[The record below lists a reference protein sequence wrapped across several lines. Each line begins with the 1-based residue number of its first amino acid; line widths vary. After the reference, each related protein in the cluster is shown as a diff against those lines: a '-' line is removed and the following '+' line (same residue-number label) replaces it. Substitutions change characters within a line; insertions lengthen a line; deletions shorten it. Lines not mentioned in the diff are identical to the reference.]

1 MSVEKF
7 VEGKMYRYTGGKT
20 EAAPEWDWKED
31 MDFMLDGKYH
41 LCDHADIERVSF
53 VECDNIYHIYYLHD
67 IIDDIEEA
75 EASEGNLYNL
85 MVSLKNPITGS
96 IDVKSVTTSHG
107 KTVFSD
113 LLASDAFTE
122 KDNVNHPSHYTS
134 GDIECI
140 DAIKEATKHLSG
152 FEGFLTGNCIKYL
165 WRWRHK
171 NGLEDLKKTIWYC
184 NKLIEEAGE
193 NDA

>member
-1 MSVEKF
+1 MAVEKF

-20 EAAPEWDWKED
+20 EADPEWDWTED
-31 MDFMLDGKYH
+31 MEFMLDGKYH
-41 LCDHADIERVSF
+41 LCDIADVERASF
-53 VECDNIYHIYYLHD
+53 VECDNMYYW
-67 IIDDIEEA
+67 DDIMDDMEEA
-75 EASEGNLYNL
+75 KASEGNLYNL
-85 MVSLKNPITGS
+85 MTSLTTPLIGS
-96 IDVKSVTTSHG
+96 INIKAVTTPPHG
-107 KTVFSD
+107 KTVFTD
-113 LLASDAFTE
+113 LIDTTE

-165 WRWRHK
+165 WRWKHK
-171 NGLEDLKKTIWYC
+171 NGLEDLNKNIWYC
-184 NKLIEEAGE
+184 NKLIEEAGK